1 VRKQTF
7 SVFYFL
13 FVIVIIA
20 PTFLC
25 AQPLNNKKE
34 FTHQDT
40 LRGSVTPERAWWD
53 VENYNISVTPD
64 YASKTIKG
72 EVDLVFKVLKP
83 GNKMQIDLQQPLEI
97 DSMTLI
103 HYVHVG
109 EKPGFLGRKKLEK
122 FTREGNV
129 YHVDLQET
137 LEQSSTPDLRTLV
150 ISYHGKPREAVRP
163 PWDGGWIWKKDEK
176 GRPWMSVACQG
187 LGASVWYPCKDYQ
200 GDEPDK
206 GATLSITVPDTLI
219 AVGNGRLQEKKLN
232 DDHTATFTWAVVNPI
247 NNYNIIPYIGKYV
260 TWHEDYAGEKGKLD
274 CDFWV
279 LDYDL
284 EKAKQEF
291 TQVRSMLKCLEY
303 WFGPYPFYEDGY
315 KLVEAPHL
323 GMEHQSAIAYGNK
336 FKNGYLGKDLSG
348 SGWGEKWDFIIVH
361 ESAHEWFANNITTK
375 DIADMWVHEGFG
387 NYSETL
393 YTECLF
399 GREAGL
405 DYVNGIRKLIR
416 NDIPIIGEYG
426 VNQEGSGDMYYKGG
440 NMIETI
446 RGIIGNDEKFRQILR
461 GLNKDFYHQ
470 TVTSKDVE
478 DYISKK
484 SGYNLS
490 KLFDQYLRTIQI
502 PTLEYYFIGD
512 KKDKTKLR
520 LYFRWIDCIKGFDM
534 PVRVNLSK
542 SEQVLIKPEQ
552 GEEFKSILTNLK
564 TPTDPDQLPDI
575 RNRQFYI
582 KWNENRAIVPPG
594 KYIHD

>member
-1 VRKQTF
+1 MRTIKI
-7 SVFYFL
+7 SFL
-13 FVIVIIA
+13 IA
-20 PTFLC
+20 IFQVCFLSPKLF
-25 AQPLNNKKE
+25 AQPLSSKKQ

-40 LRGSVTPERAWWD
+40 LRGTITPERAWWD
-53 VENYNISVTPD
+53 VMNYDISVTPD
-64 YASKTIKG
+64 YQAKTIQG
-72 EVDLVFKVLKP
+72 EVNINFKVIKKGAL
-83 GNKMQIDLQQPLEI
+83 MQIDLQQPLKI
-97 DSMTLI
+97 DSIFLFKPLPNMRI
-103 HYVHVG
+103 GG
-109 EKPGFLGRKKLEK
+109 EVNEMAEKSKLA
-122 FTREGNV
+122 FTDEGNAHFV
-129 YHVDLQET
+129 QVPGVTVNTFYDIQ
-137 LEQSSTPDLRTLV
+137 
-150 ISYHGKPREAVRP
+150 IFYHGKPREAIRP

-187 LGASVWYPCKDYQ
+187 LGASVWYPCKDHQ
-200 GDEPDK
+200 SDEPDR
-206 GATLSITVPDTLI
+206 GATLRVTVPDTLI
-219 AVGNGRLQEKKLN
+219 AVGNGRLKEKKEN
-232 DDHTATFTWAVVNPI
+232 SDHTSTYTWGVVNPI

-260 TWHEDYAGEKGKLD
+260 TWHEDYMGEKGKLD

-284 EKAKQEF
+284 DKAKQQF
-291 TQVRSMLKCLEY
+291 TQVRSMLKCLEH

-323 GMEHQSAIAYGNK
+323 GMEHQSDIAYGNK
-336 FKNGYLGKDLSG
+336 FRNGYLGKDLSA

-470 TVTSKDVE
+470 TVTSKE
-478 DYISKK
+478 IENYISKK

-490 KLFDQYLRTIQI
+490 KVFDQYLRTTQI
-502 PTLEYYFIGD
+502 PTLEYYFVAD
-512 KKDKTKLR
+512 KKDKSRLR

-542 SEQVLIKPEQ
+542 TEQVLIKPERE
-552 GEEFKSILTNLK
+552 EEFKSILTNLK
-564 TPTDPDQLPDI
+564 TPTDPDALPDI
-575 RNRQFYI
+575 RNRSFFI
-582 KWNENRAIVPPG
+582 KWIENKKIVPPG
-594 KYIHD
+594 SYIHD